1 MTLFRL
7 PVILGA
13 LAFGSALYAAEPVQM
28 NNSNTV
34 WFENWIGLSQA
45 NMRVASP
52 DGEIKD
58 VFAARGTPVFTLS
71 GGDVSDGVYRYELRA
86 STDEKIKN
94 RDYSKD
100 SVLEGESEEYTVKQL
115 YTTGSFVVERG
126 IIVKRDDTEE
136 VEGKE

>member
-13 LAFGSALYAAEPVQM
+13 FAFGSALYAAEPVQT

-52 DGEIKD
+52 DGEVKD
-58 VFAARGTPVFTLS
+58 VFAELGTPVFTLS
-71 GGDVSDGVYRYELRA
+71 GNRVLDGVYRYELRA

-126 IIVKRDDTEE
+126 IIVKPDDTEE